1 MEIKRLFDIPRRQL
15 DRFPKEDALTAK
27 ENGKWTPYST
37 RYFVDMIDRVSYGLL
52 ASGIGKGD
60 KIAIISANRP
70 EWNFVDHGMMQIA
83 AVNVPIYTTLSEPE
97 IKFILNDC
105 GAKWSLPATR
115 ISIKDRGH
123 PKRGSDPQTGL
134 YLFTGHRCRSLD
146 RVGETGRPAN
156 RCFAPR

>member
-105 GAKWSLPATR
+105 GAK
-115 ISIKDRGH
+115 
-123 PKRGSDPQTGL
+123 
-134 YLFTGHRCRSLD
+134 
-146 RVGETGRPAN
+146 
-156 RCFAPR
+156 